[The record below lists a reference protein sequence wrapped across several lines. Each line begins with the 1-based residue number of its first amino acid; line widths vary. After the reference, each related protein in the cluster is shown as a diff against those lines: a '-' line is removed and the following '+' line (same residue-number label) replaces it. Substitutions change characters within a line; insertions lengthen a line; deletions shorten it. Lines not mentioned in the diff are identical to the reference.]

1 MLTNEKPFIYPDVFS
16 LLKISSP
23 RSLHPAHS
31 VIFLGRQWTFTN
43 SVFERFLWCSW
54 YCFSYCLWCRHNYI
68 FWFLNLFVNICLA
81 TVITVYLDNKRSP
94 ITGFNNAT
102 VLYLSQDNSKM
113 SISFSCYLSCCL
125 PFRNTWVNPR
135 FLVRFVLLD
144 LSFYVYV
151 L

>member
-1 MLTNEKPFIYPDVFS
+1 MRNTDSTNNRTIKGEVNPS
-16 LLKISSP
+16 
-23 RSLHPAHS
+23 A
-31 VIFLGRQWTFTN
+31 RQWTFTN

-68 FWFLNLFVNICLA
+68 FWFLNLFVYIYLA

-102 VLYLSQDNSKM
+102 VLYLSQENSKM
-113 SISFSCYLSCCL
+113 SISFSCYLFCFL
-125 PFRNTWVNPR
+125 PFRKTWVNPR